1 VTQPEDPA
9 ERTAMTT
16 VSSLPDHIQL
26 EYDAVLAADQL
37 GAAHEADA
45 QAADGAERFV
55 AEPPAD
61 ASAADILAEWRASN
75 TIRREAMRMTHKRG
89 DHLIKAI
96 NIMFALE

>member
-1 VTQPEDPA
+1 MTQPEDPA
-9 ERTAMTT
+9 ERTEMTN

-26 EYDAVLAADQL
+26 EYDAVLASDQL
-37 GAAHEADA
+37 AAAHEADA

-55 AEPPAD
+55 AHPPAD

-75 TIRREAMRMTHKRG
+75 TVRREAMRMTHKRG
-89 DHLIKAI
+89 KHLIEAI